1 MNKNIENLD
10 LSIGEKS
17 SDRLKKFIN
26 MQYVKIKRTAAVGS
40 LIILAL
46 NLSFSIYP
54 FIEHRNIHPYIAI
67 PLVFIIVVFLL
78 WMAAHLYVKKLE
90 MYKTESLAERIL
102 NPYSVYAIGPFEEMK
117 YRNIDLVIMK
127 YIFELLPEGKQ
138 KQDLKDQIEKVT
150 HWCNLGYIPKKDFP
164 QHLRKYYITKNEM
177 RL

>member
-1 MNKNIENLD
+1 MNNINDNIDTSL
-10 LSIGEKS
+10 GEKF

-54 FIEHRNIHPYIAI
+54 FIEHRNIHPYLAI
-67 PLVFIIVVFLL
+67 PLVFIFVVFFL

-90 MYKTESLAERIL
+90 MYKTESLADRIF

-138 KQDLKDQIEKVT
+138 KNDLKDQIDKVT

-164 QHLRKYYITKNEM
+164 QHLRKYYITNNEM